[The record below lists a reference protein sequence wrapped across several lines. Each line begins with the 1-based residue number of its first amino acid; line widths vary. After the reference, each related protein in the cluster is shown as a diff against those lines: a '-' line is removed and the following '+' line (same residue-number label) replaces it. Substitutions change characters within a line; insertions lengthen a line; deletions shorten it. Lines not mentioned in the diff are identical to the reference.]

1 MFRVM
6 TSVRALGVSASNC
19 AKRLA
24 FNVTP
29 FERAMV
35 LDSLTDSDVKKAF
48 TELDEQH
55 AGKIDVM
62 ELSWVLIS
70 FI

>member
-1 MFRVM
+1 MFRVV
-6 TSVRALGVSASNC
+6 TSVRAISASAVNC

-35 LDSLTDSDVKKAF
+35 LDSLTDADVKKAF

-62 ELSWVLIS
+62 ELS
-70 FI
+70 